1 MAARK
6 AEELSFSPV
15 GSPPKSA
22 GETVVA
28 PAAVVRVTVAAVV
41 VVALPSPYAIC
52 VGCQSEGAV
61 LRRSVAALRPSNIP
75 LASSGTCDG
84 SESRAQNSS
93 SGSIK
98 HPCPWPLAP
107 WRPACATSSG
117 QSRSCAA
124 AAVDPRSW
132 SWSWRADRARDGD
145 GPWTKI
151 TRDP

>member
-117 QSRSCAA
+117 AQRAVAQLRSSRRRSSILVLARRSSA
-124 AAVDPRSW
+124 RWRWPVD
-132 SWSWRADRARDGD
+132 
-145 GPWTKI
+145 KNHY
-151 TRDP
+151 